1 METKKEWLRMI
12 ERYKN
17 QVALIDEK
25 IEKKIETVGYN
36 YELHDDSISILYDMR
51 NDLTYS
57 IKKMISYVKCVWGDL
72 NED

>member
-1 METKKEWLRMI
+1 MERKKEWIRMI

-17 QVALIDEK
+17 QVNLIDEK
-25 IEKKIETVGYN
+25 IEKKIENIEYD
-36 YELHDDSISILYDMR
+36 YSLHDDSISILYGMR
-51 NDLTYS
+51 NDLSYS